1 MEAGHSE
8 RDVDTTYITKPMRTR
23 GIHQDPIESHH
34 RKVELLS
41 TLDGSQH
48 TRPDFIGVILNTGST
63 AA

>member
-1 MEAGHSE
+1 
-8 RDVDTTYITKPMRTR
+8 MRTR